1 MFKIQKPKDL
11 ASTNLKALIYGP
23 SGKGKTYLA
32 GSVENALVL
41 DLEKGSASV
50 KIKI

>member
-1 MFKIQKPKDL
+1 MKIIKPKDL
-11 ASTNLKALIYGP
+11 VSKNLKILIYGA
-23 SGKGKTYLA
+23 SGTGKTYLA

-50 KIKI
+50 KN